1 MEAMSFFYMRDDE
14 MGHGL
19 ENQLQGR
26 SWELMR
32 CGRGVEVRGGW
43 MTWEYS
49 DAAREDRRRNSL

>member
-1 MEAMSFFYMRDDE
+1 MRDDE
-14 MGHGL
+14 IGHGL